1 MKLLCESERRIQ
13 AIVQHLR
20 SALPTTE
27 LVLLG
32 ILPRGWRGPTHF
44 GVRPEKGLWY
54 DWPNPFTPVS
64 SNKRPVCAVLFL
76 ILLYLDVRR
85 CAVLSSRSYFSSQV
99 CCQAPGCFKPAV
111 LLHRASKKSMR
122 A

>member
-1 MKLLCESERRIQ
+1 M
-13 AIVQHLR
+13 AHLR
-20 SALPTTE
+20 SALPTTKV
-27 LVLLG
+27 VLLG

-64 SNKRPVCAVLFL
+64 NKRSACA
-76 ILLYLDVRR
+76 ILLLISMSLMSGSVMASLATVSLR
-85 CAVLSSRSYFSSQV
+85 CESSV
-99 CCQAPGCFKPAV
+99 EHPGCFDLAD
-111 LLHRASKKSMR
+111 LLHRALKKSTR